1 MVQSHRISSLS
12 GKRWSPSPALA
23 EALEG
28 RQLLSANTSDIS
40 APANWHWYQGVTASF
55 LANATATQGSRI
67 VDLQV
72 QTASPLTFNAA
83 LVRNAGSYSSAWYWY
98 SRSTPTYPGQGDV
111 SAVNGRIVSL
121 DPYVING
128 NVFYAT
134 LLVPNTR
141 SRQNPGG
148 TISAKPPRR
157 LPPISRPTMAGWLT
171 WSPTRS
177 AAPTDYT
184 DVMISNTGADAKN
197 WHWYYGVTPN
207 DFFPAHEQKLSA
219 GEPELRRQWPL

>member
-98 SRSTPTYPGQGDV
+98 YGQTATQVARDV

-121 DPYVING
+121 HPYVVNG
-128 NVFYAT
+128 NV
-134 LLVPNTR
+134 LVR
-141 SRQNPGG
+141 HLAGAQHRLSRQ
-148 TISAKPPRR
+148 S
-157 LPPISRPTMAGWLT
+157 LVVL
-171 WSPTRS
+171 
-177 AAPTDYT
+177 
-184 DVMISNTGADAKN
+184 
-197 WHWYYGVTPN
+197 
-207 DFFPAHEQKLSA
+207 
-219 GEPELRRQWPL
+219 LR